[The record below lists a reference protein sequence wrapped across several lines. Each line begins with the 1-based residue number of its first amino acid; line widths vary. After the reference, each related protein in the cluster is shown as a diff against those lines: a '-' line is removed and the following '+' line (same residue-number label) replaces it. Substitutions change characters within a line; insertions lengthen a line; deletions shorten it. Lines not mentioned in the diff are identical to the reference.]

1 MLRSTL
7 LPIMICLLGT
17 ACATGAQSSEQSD
30 NSSSSS
36 IDRAVGSTQS
46 GFTEA
51 ALTPIEDLNLKRD
64 EIPLLLRQIKDPY
77 LVPADTS
84 CEALSKQVIA
94 LDAILG
100 RDWDVPVPE
109 DDRSLGDQA
118 ADGTSSALLDTIASE
133 AGGIIPFR
141 GIVRT
146 VTGAKAWNK
155 KVLRAYERGSHRRTF
170 LKGLGYANGCA
181 PPAAPLPPPPEEQK
195 IFYK

>member
-1 MLRSTL
+1 
-7 LPIMICLLGT
+7 MICLLGT
-17 ACATGAQSSEQSD
+17 ACATSSQSSEQTD
-30 NSSSSS
+30 TAKPNSV
-36 IDRAVGSTQS
+36 DRAVGSTRS
-46 GFTEA
+46 GFTDA
-51 ALTPIEDLNLKRD
+51 ALTPVEDLNLKRD

-77 LVPADTS
+77 LIPADVS
-84 CEALSKQVIA
+84 CEALANEVVA
-94 LDAILG
+94 LNGVLG
-100 RDWDVPVPE
+100 RDWDVPVPK

-118 ADGTSSALLDTIASE
+118 ADGTSSALLDTVASE

-170 LKGLGYANGCA
+170 LKGLGHANGCA
-181 PPAAPLPPPPEEQK
+181 PPASPLPPPPEEQK